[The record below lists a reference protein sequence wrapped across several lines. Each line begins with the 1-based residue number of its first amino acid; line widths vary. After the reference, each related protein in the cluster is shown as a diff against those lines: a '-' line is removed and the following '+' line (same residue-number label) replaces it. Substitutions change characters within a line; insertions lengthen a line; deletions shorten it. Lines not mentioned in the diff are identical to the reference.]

1 MVKRLFEE
9 DKDALSSVH
18 TDKQGMTPL
27 HRSGIFLMFNK
38 CSHNDKYSVNDRGS
52 FIVCSICLH
61 SVTGG

>member
-27 HRSGIFLMFNK
+27 HRSGFFN
-38 CSHNDKYSVNDRGS
+38 VQ
-52 FIVCSICLH
+52 
-61 SVTGG
+61 